1 MVAPN
6 RLRTRLQ
13 LESLEDRTVPAPL
26 TFTVS
31 NLLDG
36 VTGSLRERLDNANLH
51 PGPDTIVFD
60 PSLSGTIELI
70 DGALPITDDVV
81 IVGPGAAV
89 ITISGRNTSRI
100 LQMGNAASEPLVVTI
115 SGLTLTQGNAGDL
128 DSGGAVEMTNGVLQ
142 LRGMTI
148 AGNVAREGGGISA
161 HGRLIVDDST
171 IPGNI
176 ASGGFGGAGIFVD
189 SGTVLTVTNST
200 ISSNICGVFG
210 GGISIRGISDVQ
222 IRSSTIAFN
231 GAFSSNGGGIIVDSG
246 ASVLLQSTIV
256 ANNTFG
262 MGSDIVGTVTATNCL
277 VQITTS
283 TAFAPGSTANITGV
297 DPMLAPLGNNGGP
310 TPTHALLAGS
320 PAKNA
325 GANPAGLPND
335 QRGPGFARV
344 VGPAADIGAF
354 EDQTLPPPPPI
365 SPEPTPHALQAAAQI
380 VQTLQR
386 VGSKLAAFA
395 FAETNGDTVKDI
407 VVAFRLRNGK
417 LLIAT
422 VSGANGGVAG
432 AFQPFSRPLATNAR
446 VQLLPLNL
454 NADPLLDLGLIIN
467 GGGTGIPRV
476 SAFTVAGARLL

>member
-171 IPGNI
+171 ISGNI

-231 GAFSSNGGGIIVDSG
+231 GAFSSNGGGIIVNPG

-283 TAFAPGSTANITGV
+283 TAFAPGSTANITGL
-297 DPMLAPLGNNGGP
+297 DPKLAPLGNYGGP
-310 TPTHALLAGS
+310 TQTHALLAGS
-320 PAKNA
+320 PALNA
-325 GANPAGLPND
+325 GGNVAVTATD

-344 VGPAADIGAF
+344 VGPAMDIGAF
-354 EDQTLPPPPPI
+354 EDQTPPPP
-365 SPEPTPHALQAAAQI
+365 TPPSGGSSAGVFSFHPFLSTRGKTRIALADVSGDGVQDVVFI
-380 VQTLQR
+380 YKKGTRTQTL
-386 VGSKLAAFA
+386 VLDG
-395 FAETNGDTVKDI
+395 
-407 VVAFRLRNGK
+407 
-417 LLIAT
+417 AT
-422 VSGANGGVAG
+422 H
-432 AFQPFSRPLATNAR
+432 
-446 VQLLPLNL
+446 QLLPAIFGFHRALASGVFCAWFDLNGDGR
-454 NADPLLDLGLIIN
+454 ADLIFGLH
-467 GGGTGIPRV
+467 GV
-476 SAFTVAGARLL
+476 RL